1 MKEKKCGIYKI
12 ENIINNKIYIGSS
25 IDIDERWR
33 RHIKYL
39 NDNKHHS
46 PNLQYSWNKYGSKN
60 FKFEVIELC
69 SLDVLISREQFYL
82 NTILDACNIKSKI
95 FKKNGYNVCRIAGN
109 TQGFKFSEI
118 SKEKLSNLKSKNGKL
133 LNIDFSNYSIIYKQ
147 KEKINV
153 KNKNINSPFYGKK
166 HTKQSKQMMS
176 IKKSG
181 NKNLYY
187 GKGPM
192 LGKNHTKETKDKISE
207 SNKGKNNK
215 NSKIVY
221 QYDLNDKLIKTWD
234 SVGLLCKILK
244 LSVGNISMCCLG
256 KRKTAYGFKW
266 KYD

>member
-1 MKEKKCGIYKI
+1 
-12 ENIINNKIYIGSS
+12 
-25 IDIDERWR
+25 
-33 RHIKYL
+33 
-39 NDNKHHS
+39 
-46 PNLQYSWNKYGSKN
+46 
-60 FKFEVIELC
+60 
-69 SLDVLISREQFYL
+69 
-82 NTILDACNIKSKI
+82 
-95 FKKNGYNVCRIAGN
+95 
-109 TQGFKFSEI
+109 
-118 SKEKLSNLKSKNGKL
+118 
-133 LNIDFSNYSIIYKQ
+133 
-147 KEKINV
+147 
-153 KNKNINSPFYGKK
+153 
-166 HTKQSKQMMS
+166 MMS